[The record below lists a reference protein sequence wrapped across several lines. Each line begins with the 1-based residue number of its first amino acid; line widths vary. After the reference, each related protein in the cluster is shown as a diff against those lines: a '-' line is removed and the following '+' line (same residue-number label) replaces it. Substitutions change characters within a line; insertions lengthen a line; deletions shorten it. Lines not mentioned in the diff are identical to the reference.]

1 MPTFV
6 TNLLRRTKEE
16 IDENHTSADLRPDAS
31 YPMVRVPGPLH
42 ANTETRKRPRVDLPL
57 SPFSQGFRDGQDDSR
72 SSKSAEDAGSYTC
85 HRKRFRGD
93 GGMWRHAQIRDYLV
107 DDPDGFVPNKKT
119 LCDIK
124 SMLLQQISGAVQ
136 GLLEEDGVEQAGMTS
151 ISASRNY
158 EKVPQLYGLTSE
170 TQFFDICKR
179 VYGAGTKD
187 VLYAKASMS
196 YVSMKN
202 FLCSLLAAAVT
213 DWVFDGRHESL
224 PTSVDFKTGISRVYE
239 SQVAERKSS
248 FGCNLMV
255 ILLI

>member
-16 IDENHTSADLRPDAS
+16 IDENHTSVDLRPDAS
-31 YPMVRVPGPLH
+31 YPMVRVPAPLH

-57 SPFSQGFRDGQDDSR
+57 SPFSQGFRDGQDDSP

-85 HRKRFRGD
+85 HRKRSRGE
-93 GGMWRHAQIRDYLV
+93 GEMRRHAQIRDYLV

-136 GLLEEDGVEQAGMTS
+136 GLLEEDGVEQAGMAS

-248 FGCNLMV
+248 VGCNLMV

>member
-1 MPTFV
+1 MPIFV
-6 TNLLRRTKEE
+6 TKLLRWTKEE
-16 IDENHTSADLRPDAS
+16 IDENHTSADLWPNAS
-31 YPMVRVPGPLH
+31 YPMIRVPAPLDT
-42 ANTETRKRPRVDLPL
+42 NTETRKRPRVDLPP
-57 SPFSQGFRDGQDDSR
+57 SPFSQGFGDGQADSR
-72 SSKSAEDAGSYTC
+72 SSKSDEDAGSYTC
-85 HRKRFRGD
+85 HRKRSRGE
-93 GGMWRHAQIRDYLV
+93 GEMRYHAQIRDYLV
-107 DDPDGFVPNKKT
+107 DDPDGFVPTKKT

-187 VLYAKASMS
+187 ALYAKASTS

-224 PTSVDFKTGISRVYE
+224 PNSVDFKTGISRVYE

-248 FGCNLMV
+248 VGCNLMV
-255 ILLI
+255 ALLI